1 MTAAPSPGRERTQVR
16 RLPEKQV
23 TDRAILHAVLDACRV
38 AHVVTTDEDGQPYI
52 LPVAYAR
59 DNDQVL
65 VHGSTGSRLFRVLA
79 AGAPTCLTVTV
90 LDALVLARSAFESS
104 MHYRSAMV
112 LGSCEV
118 VPADDTLRCL
128 EVLTEHLMPGRWAQ
142 LRSPTAKELAATTLL
157 RLPLIEWSVKVSDG
171 WPDDPAEDLDEPIWA
186 GVLPLHSTFG
196 APRSAP
202 DLTRPFEP
210 PDYLAQWTP

>member
-23 TDRAILHAVLDACRV
+23 TDRAVLHAVLDACRV
-38 AHVVTTDEDGQPYI
+38 AHVATIDPDGQPYVV
-52 LPVAYAR
+52 PVAYAR
-59 DNDQVL
+59 DNDHVV

-79 AGAPTCLTVTV
+79 TGAPTCLTVTV

-112 LGSCEV
+112 LGSCET

-142 LRSPTAKELAATTLL
+142 LRAPTAKELAATTLL

-171 WPDDPAEDLDEPIWA
+171 WPDDPDDDLDEPVWA
-186 GVLPLHSTFG
+186 GVLPLHLTFG
-196 APRSAP
+196 APRPAP
-202 DLTRPFEP
+202 DLTHPFEP

>member
-1 MTAAPSPGRERTQVR
+1 VTAAPSPGRERTQVR

-23 TDRAILHAVLDACRV
+23 TGRAALHGVLDACRV
-38 AHVVTTDEDGQPYI
+38 AHVATRDPDGQPYV

-59 DNDQVL
+59 DNDHVL

-112 LGSCEV
+112 LGSCET
-118 VPADDTLRCL
+118 VPADETLRCL

-142 LRSPTAKELAATTLL
+142 LRAPTAKELAATTLL
-157 RLPLIEWSVKVSDG
+157 RLPLIEWSVKVSDR
-171 WPDDPAEDLDEPIWA
+171 WPDDAVDDLDEPVWA

-196 APRSAP
+196 APRPAP
-202 DLTRPFEP
+202 DLTHPIEP